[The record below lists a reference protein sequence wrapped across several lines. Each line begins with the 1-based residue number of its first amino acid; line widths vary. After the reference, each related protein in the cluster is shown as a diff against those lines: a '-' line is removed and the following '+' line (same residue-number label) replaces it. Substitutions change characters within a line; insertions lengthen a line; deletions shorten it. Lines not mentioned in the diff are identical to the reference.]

1 MKTKWWAFSL
11 MVLCTLLTSTAQI
24 FYKKGAADLSF
35 NIASLATN
43 YNLIAGMII
52 YIVGA
57 FLMITAFR
65 GGEVTVLYPII
76 ATSYVWV
83 SISSIF
89 FLGESMNLLKWLG
102 IITIIA
108 GIILV
113 GFGSKGSY
121 EISKTPSFILIS
133 T

>member
-1 MKTKWWAFSL
+1 

-113 GFGSKGSY
+113 GFGSKGSD
-121 EISKTPSFILIS
+121 EISKAPGVI
-133 T
+133 

>member
-113 GFGSKGSY
+113 GFGSKGSD
-121 EISKTPSFILIS
+121 EISKAPGVI
-133 T
+133 